1 MEFGHNDQK
10 QKGPGK
16 GAFYSF
22 MTSLKIFVDEA
33 RARGVHPVLV
43 TPTQRRSFDENGK
56 IKDTHLDF
64 PDAVRWLAEKENIP
78 LIDLHAMTRIL
89 YEAMGVEESKHAF
102 VHYPANTYPGQDKPL
117 ADNTH
122 FNPYGAYQIAK
133 CVIEG
138 MKKAVP
144 ELAKH
149 LKIDP
154 AYDPAHPDDVNAF
167 RWNESPFTEIEKPD
181 GN

>member
-1 MEFGHNDQK
+1 M
-10 QKGPGK
+10 
-16 GAFYSF
+16 
-22 MTSLKIFVDEA
+22 
-33 RARGVHPVLV
+33 
-43 TPTQRRSFDENGK
+43 
-56 IKDTHLDF
+56 
-64 PDAVRWLAEKENIP
+64 RWLAEKENIP

-138 MKKAVP
+138 MKQAGLPLVKYLRTDN
-144 ELAKH
+144 EG
-149 LKIDP
+149 
-154 AYDPAHPDDVNAF
+154 YDEACPDARETF
-167 RWNESPFTEIEKPD
+167 KWNESPFTELEKPD

>member
-1 MEFGHNDQK
+1 MLREAVIVGQAPEVTASEDTLVYNSSAYRVPEGSALEELVK
-10 QKGPGK
+10 KLPG
-16 GAFYSF
+16 AE
-22 MTSLKIFVDEA
+22 V
-33 RARGVHPVLV
+33 
-43 TPTQRRSFDENGK
+43 DENGK

-138 MKKAVP
+138 MKQAGLPLVKYLRTDN
-144 ELAKH
+144 EG
-149 LKIDP
+149 
-154 AYDPAHPDDVNAF
+154 YDPACPDARETF
-167 RWNESPFTEIEKPD
+167 KWNESPFTELEKPD